1 MSFTSSSSLTTLAW
15 ALFKAWSRISM
26 CLRWSSLVE
35 RSEFNSISSFSFSLW
50 FSLSDKWVKWTF
62 WTFFPKISQLTL
74 AYKSIINTSASHWLQ
89 GSFRFLIDEEVHL
102 LWARSCEMVL
112 RLSSVPSQSFAASC
126 LLAVSIRSVE
136 RKRQYHHTFPQFY
149 DSKIWQCLI
158 KFIHVQEIKS
168 VLENRIPKQDHLCQT
183 DQMYPCES
191 LYGISLP
198 NVVISLWRKSQRN
211 ISKIQI
217 PK

>member
-62 WTFFPKISQLTL
+62 WTFFPKCRKISHMLTNVSQCD
-74 AYKSIINTSASHWLQ
+74 AH
-89 GSFRFLIDEEVHL
+89 EEVHL

-149 DSKIWQCLI
+149 DSKIWQSLI
-158 KFIHVQEIKS
+158 KFVHVQEIKS
-168 VLENRIPKQDHLCQT
+168 VLENRIPKQDHLCQK

-191 LYGISLP
+191 LYGISLL
-198 NVVISLWRKSQRN
+198 NVVIISLWRKSQRSL
-211 ISKIQI
+211 SKIQT